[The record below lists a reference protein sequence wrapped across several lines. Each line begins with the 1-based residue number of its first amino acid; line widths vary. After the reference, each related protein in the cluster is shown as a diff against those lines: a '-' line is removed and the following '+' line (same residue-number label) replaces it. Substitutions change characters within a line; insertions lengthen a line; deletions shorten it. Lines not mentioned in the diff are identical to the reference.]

1 MLLFI
6 FHLIFYQNILF
17 RSEVTEKEMPQII
30 TVVIRF
36 LEEINV
42 DELVEF
48 YFLSLSLNFTYY

>member
-1 MLLFI
+1 MII

-30 TVVIRF
+30 AVVIRF

-48 YFLSLSLNFTYY
+48 YCRKIFILYNK